1 MAKFASRVIIDRVR
15 YLVLAV
21 SLFACASAQVH
32 EVSAELPVGTIS
44 ARLMLTLPSV
54 PYAKDSISVDCSSG
68 RVRFAVVTPDGRR
81 INAENASAAGFDWS
95 ESSLETPD
103 WGKSVRI
110 TFRSDGEAGNYVIEV
125 SGETTRAATAKAYFF
140 SPVRSHESIL
150 RRTFPDAIV
159 SQSVAASETI
169 EFAVAEDEGRS
180 VMDVLVSLIPPS
192 RWR

>member
-1 MAKFASRVIIDRVR
+1 MAKFASRVIIDRLR

-81 INAENASAAGFDWS
+81 INAE
-95 ESSLETPD
+95 
-103 WGKSVRI
+103 
-110 TFRSDGEAGNYVIEV
+110 
-125 SGETTRAATAKAYFF
+125 
-140 SPVRSHESIL
+140 
-150 RRTFPDAIV
+150 
-159 SQSVAASETI
+159 
-169 EFAVAEDEGRS
+169 DEGLLTL
-180 VMDVLVSLIPPS
+180 MEAAESLHGLATHLYKV
-192 RWR
+192 RKGDAERK